1 MSGMRNAYLCHSKST
16 PMTDFIQEKEFGYL
30 QEGEG
35 QPVIFLHGLM
45 GTLTN
50 FQSQIDHFSRNGCQV
65 TVPQLPLYTM
75 PLATTS
81 VKSLTKFVKAFV
93 DHKGY
98 EKVVLVGN
106 SLGGHIALMFQKMYP
121 EYVSGLVLAGSSGLY
136 ESAMGNT
143 YPRRGDRNYIA
154 ERVRDV
160 FYVKDVA
167 TEELIDNVFEVV
179 SDRNKAIR
187 TLAIS
192 KSAIR
197 HNMAEDLPNFHIP
210 VCVIWGRQDAVT
222 PPEVAFKF
230 NELLP
235 QSELHWLDE
244 CGHAAMMERPAE
256 FNHIVSEWLDRT
268 LPKV

>member
-1 MSGMRNAYLCHSKST
+1 MSPKSH
-16 PMTDFIQEKEFGYL
+16 PMAELMHEEKFEYL
-30 QEGEG
+30 QAGEG
-35 QPVIFLHGLM
+35 QAIIFLHGLM
-45 GTLTN
+45 GTLSN
-50 FQSQIDHFSRNGCQV
+50 FNSQVEHFSMLNYQA
-65 TVPQLPLYTM
+65 TVPLLPLYTM

-81 VKSLTKFVKAFV
+81 VKSLTKFLKTFV

-98 EKVVLVGN
+98 DKVVLVGN

-121 EYVSGLVLAGSSGLY
+121 NRVAGLVLAGSSGLY

-160 FYVKDVA
+160 FHVKDVA
-167 TEELIDNVFEVV
+167 TEELIDNVFDTVN
-179 SDRNKAIR
+179 DRNKAIK

-197 HNMAEDLPNFHIP
+197 HNMAEDLPGFDVP
-210 VCVIWGRQDAVT
+210 VCIIWGRQDAVT
-222 PPEVAFKF
+222 PPEVADKF
-230 NELLP
+230 DELLP
-235 QSELHWLDE
+235 HSELHWLDE

-256 FNHIVSEWLDRT
+256 FNHIVAGWLDRI
-268 LPKV
+268 LPKA